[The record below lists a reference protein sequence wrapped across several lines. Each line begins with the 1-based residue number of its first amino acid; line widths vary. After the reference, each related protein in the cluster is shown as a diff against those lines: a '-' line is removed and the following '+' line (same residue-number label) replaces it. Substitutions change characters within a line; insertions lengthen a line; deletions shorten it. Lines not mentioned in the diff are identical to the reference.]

1 MEVGAHSSQCDCAP
15 GQGWGQPGKPDGV
28 MRGHNI
34 WYHGGGW
41 GWYAVRAVGCVRV
54 CVCFNGAHD
63 SSWSLCC
70 GNFTAGQSW
79 DKRGRWGVVWCL
91 TLGGV
96 IDKIEGKPIVQRLR
110 PGSGVGSAG

>member
-1 MEVGAHSSQCDCAP
+1 M
-15 GQGWGQPGKPDGV
+15 
-28 MRGHNI
+28 
-34 WYHGGGW
+34 
-41 GWYAVRAVGCVRV
+41 RAVGCVRV